1 MGAGVIR
8 IYAAIAAVVLLIGSG
23 WYVHH
28 QGYESGR
35 AAGDALAKAAVDRQH
50 DAEQDT
56 ATLAASLRQV
66 TAETDRAKA
75 DADAAAKRAQSA
87 VAETQA
93 VKEQADRD
101 AAAFAKQL
109 DAATNQPECHVLKEQ
124 LCTSA
129 MGY

>member
-1 MGAGVIR
+1 MIR
-8 IYAAIAAVVLLIGSG
+8 IYVAIAVVVLLIGLG
-23 WYVHH
+23 WSLHH
-28 QGYESGR
+28 KGYESGR
-35 AAGDALAKAAVDRQH
+35 AAGDALARAAVEQQH
-50 DAEQDT
+50 QAEQDA

-66 TAETDRAKA
+66 TSETDKAKA
-75 DADAAAKRAQSA
+75 DADAAARRAA
-87 VAETQA
+87 LAAAETQA
-93 VKEQADRD
+93 VREQADRD